1 MGWRPTVSD
10 TDCFFPSAF
19 CSWGWITSVNLCS
32 SSLILL
38 PAQILS
44 LWIFHFSHCTFQILE
59 FLFDS
64 FEKFRSL
71 YSLKKKKNLFWL
83 HCTAH
88 GILVSQPGIE
98 PTPPALATES
108 LNHWTREVTNVFI
121 NTLFEES
128 LAKGRIFPLVL
139 WIHWKRNCFFCY

>member
-1 MGWRPTVSD
+1 MGWCPTVSD
-10 TDCFFPSAF
+10 TDCFFLSAF
-19 CSWGWITSVNLCS
+19 CSWDWITSVNLCS

-64 FEKFRSL
+64 FYKFRSL
-71 YSLKKKKNLFWL
+71 YSLKKKISFG
-83 HCTAH
+83 CTAQH
-88 GILVSQPGIE
+88 VGSKFPNQGSNPHPLHWQQRVLTTGLGKSQM
-98 PTPPALATES
+98 S
-108 LNHWTREVTNVFI
+108 LLI
-121 NTLFEES
+121 LFEES